1 MDKKQLLIKKVRDW
15 VKLDNE
21 IRTLQK
27 EQTSRKKEKKELS
40 NGLMEIMK
48 DNEIDCFDLKDG
60 QLCYNKKNVKKPL
73 TKKSL
78 LNILSKYYDGNVSKA
93 VEMND
98 FILDNREV
106 SVQESITRKINN
118 TDS

>member
-1 MDKKQLLIKKVRDW
+1 MLR
-15 VKLDNE
+15 NH
-21 IRTLQK
+21 LQ
-27 EQTSRKKEKKELS
+27 
-40 NGLMEIMK
+40 
-48 DNEIDCFDLKDG
+48 
-60 QLCYNKKNVKKPL
+60 
-73 TKKSL
+73 KKSL

-118 TDS
+118 DDS